1 MKKPATLL
9 LSIGMI
15 TALTLTGCAGD
26 QKPTVTPSDTQV
38 SDVQVSSVE
47 EIKHIDVTEAVQ
59 ICIDHELNEEIFI
72 LEYNWYG
79 SKFVSDDSLNKTMLD
94 HYAPKYH
101 YAPRVAQGASLSF
114 VCNPAEELPDVI
126 KLTQYGNT
134 VRADSGLPYDT
145 NDIELVKEG
154 ENTYRFTLDY
164 RSFKMYYYLL
174 QCEWQ
179 NGNTLKIAFA
189 VEKPKN

>member
-1 MKKPATLL
+1 MKKAAALL
-9 LSIGMI
+9 ISIGII
-15 TALTLTGCAGD
+15 TALTGTGCAEEPE
-26 QKPTVTPSDTQV
+26 PTVTPSEI
-38 SDVQVSSVE
+38 QVSSVE
-47 EIKHIDVTEAVQ
+47 EIKHIDVTEAVK
-59 ICIDHELNEEIFI
+59 ISIDQEADVEIFI

-79 SKFVSDDSLNKTMLD
+79 SEFISDDSLNKTMLD

-101 YAPRVAQGASLSF
+101 YAPRVPQGAALSF
-114 VCNPAEELPDVI
+114 VFDPSEELPDVI

-145 NDIELVKEG
+145 NEIELLNEG
-154 ENTYRFTLDY
+154 DNTYRFILDY

-174 QCEWQ
+174 ECDWQ
-179 NGNTLKIAFA
+179 NGNKLKIAFA